1 MPYFLSNLLLKMSR
15 GRLKSREKTN
25 KPKPPHITSFHPAV
39 TSRPARRRSHWE
51 KSRFPG
57 EVVLFEAVSDL
68 LCLSEK
74 LQVFLSSPICP
85 SLLFSLNGRRSRWLD
100 PTQLFGCVLL
110 RRWLA
115 LGQFLDLWREQKT
128 SHIWICP
135 AQLYTAISC
144 YYKSIHPLLK
154 TTGLFLTICL

>member
-15 GRLKSREKTN
+15 GHLKSREKNPN
-25 KPKPPHITSFHPAV
+25 KNPTHHPAV
-39 TSRPARRRSHWE
+39 TSRPARWKSHWE
-51 KSRFPG
+51 ESRFPG
-57 EVVLFEAVSDL
+57 EVVLFEAVSEL

-110 RRWLA
+110 RRWSA